1 MHEIHSGF
9 LSAKTKEQALREVAQ
24 IKAELEEYGHYD
36 YGGDCYYYD
45 EICNTEEEA
54 ENLLGRGFGEG
65 GICRVK
71 DVSQSK
77 SLTKLKAKLQELDQK
92 ERTYD
97 EEFKAKVIEKFKE
110 RTSATCSC
118 SECESRYKKEI
129 ALKYKLYCPVCRNWM
144 VPDGVRDTYN
154 KAKEKFRTMRAGL
167 EKQIADQHKREA
179 ANTNKVRYYYYLD
192 YHC

>member
-1 MHEIHSGF
+1 MKFTITINFGRWIE
-9 LSAKTKEQALREVAQ
+9 
-24 IKAELEEYGHYD
+24 D
-36 YGGDCYYYD
+36 W
-45 EICNTEEEA
+45 EEA
-54 ENLLGRGFGEG
+54 ENLLGRGYGEG

-97 EEFKAKVIEKFKE
+97 EEFKAK
-110 RTSATCSC
+110 
-118 SECESRYKKEI
+118 
-129 ALKYKLYCPVCRNWM
+129 
-144 VPDGVRDTYN
+144 
-154 KAKEKFRTMRAGL
+154 EKFRTMRAGL